1 MRLKTAAL
9 FALVGM
15 IVLTALQVWHLTS
28 SIVDVTRGL
37 APAVI
42 VISSLIY
49 AFAALCV
56 TVFFF
61 VFYKTQ

>member
-1 MRLKTAAL
+1 MTLKTAAL
-9 FALVGM
+9 FALIGM
-15 IVLTALQVWHLTS
+15 ILLTVLEIWHLTS
-28 SIVDVTRGL
+28 NIVEVTRGL

-42 VISSLIY
+42 VLSSLIY